1 MFLLRMVY
9 AYCAFTLNLGRTEY
23 LLVKVVKGRIKR
35 PKMTCA
41 EGTLEGELPLFTKLP
56 RAKVFSGTRL
66 AGYGKINKGF
76 I

>member
-1 MFLLRMVY
+1 MVY

-35 PKMTCA
+35 AKMTCA

-56 RAKVFSGTRL
+56 RAKVF
-66 AGYGKINKGF
+66 
-76 I
+76 

>member
-23 LLVKVVKGRIKR
+23 LLVKVVKGRIKQA
-35 PKMTCA
+35 KMTCA

-56 RAKVFSGTRL
+56 RAKVF
-66 AGYGKINKGF
+66 
-76 I
+76 

>member
-1 MFLLRMVY
+1 MVY
-9 AYCAFTLNLGRTEY
+9 AYRAFTLNLGRTEY
-23 LLVKVVKGRIKR
+23 LLIKVVKGRIKR

-56 RAKVFSGTRL
+56 RAKAFSGTRL
-66 AGYGKINKGF
+66 AGYRKINKGF

>member
-35 PKMTCA
+35 AKMTCA

-56 RAKVFSGTRL
+56 RAKVF
-66 AGYGKINKGF
+66 
-76 I
+76 